1 MNLDEMCRWLA
12 LLSMLLGILAA
23 APPTEGAVR
32 PPAHTKKQ
40 AEVNV
45 LRLVAKNWK
54 AWRRSG
60 VVNPRTHLLADNTEA
75 VCSGRGRSWAQR
87 YERFL
92 CVVRPHVHQGR
103 QGLWLGYR
111 ALSKSR
117 FRVTV
122 VAFRKQ

>member
-45 LRLVAKNWK
+45 LRLVAKSWK

-92 CVVRPHVHQGR
+92 CVVGDTD
-103 QGLWLGYR
+103 G
-111 ALSKSR
+111 AD
-117 FRVTV
+117 
-122 VAFRKQ
+122 VAFDSDPFMLAGEVQTHHQAPCLR